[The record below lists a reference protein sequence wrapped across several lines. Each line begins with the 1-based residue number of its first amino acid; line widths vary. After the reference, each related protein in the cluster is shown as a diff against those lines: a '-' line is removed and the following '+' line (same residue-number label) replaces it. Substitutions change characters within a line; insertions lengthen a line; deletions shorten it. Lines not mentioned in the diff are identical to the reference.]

1 MSKPPPASLVRAG
14 LSTIQ
19 HKLPAGFAVDF
30 HADFVRIFK
39 EDIQRK
45 GQAQPMPA
53 PRGER

>member
-45 GQAQPMPA
+45 GQAQPVAA
-53 PRGER
+53 PRVTR

>member
-1 MSKPPPASLVRAG
+1 MSKPPPAALVRAG
-14 LSTIQ
+14 LSTIK
-19 HKLPAGFAVDF
+19 HKLPEGFAVDF

-45 GQAQPMPA
+45 GQAQPVPA